1 MKKIMMIMVTLLAI
15 ATTTK
20 AMTYAQAREQALFLT
35 DKMAYELNL
44 TEEQYEAAYEI
55 NFDYLMQ
62 ISGTGNV
69 YAAPWRQRNIDLS
82 YILYDWQYAAY
93 EAASYF
99 FRPVFWN
106 DGYWHFSI
114 YAYYPHRTHYYFS
127 RPAAYVSYRGTHS
140 WHRNSGRS
148 WYVNRV
154 NHYRPAI
161 SDRRT
166 YSGMRDVR
174 HNNGNYR
181 HSNNG
186 NMNSRQ
192 GNRYDNRSNYNSNNN
207 NNSQNYRSNGRNYY
221 NNRQSYNSNG
231 QNYNNNRSN
240 GSHDQVRRSSSYNQ
254 SRTQEGM
261 RTGSSMGTHSRGTN
275 MGTHSGSSMGARSYG
290 SNMGTRSGSS
300 MGTRSA
306 GSVGTRSAGTTGT
319 RAGAASRG
327 NGSHGGGRR

>member
-1 MKKIMMIMVTLLAI
+1 MKKTIMIMVTLLAI

-62 ISGTGNV
+62 IRGTGNV

-114 YAYYPHRTHYYFS
+114 YSHYPHRTHFYFP

-161 SDRRT
+161 PDRRT
-166 YSGMRDVR
+166 HSGMRDGR
-174 HNNGNYR
+174 RNNGNYR
-181 HSNNG
+181 RGNNG

-192 GNRYDNRSNYNSNNN
+192 GNRYDNRSNYNHSNN
-207 NNSQNYRSNGRNYY
+207 QNYRSNGRNYY
-221 NNRQSYNSNG
+221 
-231 QNYNNNRSN
+231 NNRSN

-261 RTGSSMGTHSRGTN
+261 RTGSSMGTHSRRT
-275 MGTHSGSSMGARSYG
+275 
-290 SNMGTRSGSS
+290 NMGTRSGSS
-300 MGTRSA
+300 MGTRSGNSMGA
-306 GSVGTRSAGTTGT
+306 RATGSVGTRSASSAGT
-319 RAGAASRG
+319 RAEAASRG

>member
-1 MKKIMMIMVTLLAI
+1 MKKIIMIMVTLLAI

-62 ISGTGNV
+62 IRGTGNV

-114 YAYYPHRTHYYFS
+114 YSHYPHRTHFYFP

-166 YSGMRDVR
+166 HSGMRDGR
-174 HNNGNYR
+174 RNNGNYR
-181 HSNNG
+181 RGNNG

-192 GNRYDNRSNYNSNNN
+192 GNRYDNRSNYNHSNN
-207 NNSQNYRSNGRNYY
+207 QNYRSNGRN
-221 NNRQSYNSNG
+221 N
-231 QNYNNNRSN
+231 NNNRSN

-275 MGTHSGSSMGARSYG
+275 MGT
-290 SNMGTRSGSS
+290 RSGSS
-300 MGTRSA
+300 MGTRPGNSMGARAA
-306 GSVGTRSAGTTGT
+306 GSVGTRSASSAGT
-319 RAGAASRG
+319 RAEAASRG

>member
-1 MKKIMMIMVTLLAI
+1 MKRIMMIMVTLLAI

-114 YAYYPHRTHYYFS
+114 YSHYPHRTHFYFS

-154 NHYRPAI
+154 SHYRPAI

-166 YSGMRDVR
+166 YTGMRDNR
-174 HNNGNYR
+174 HNNGS
-181 HSNNG
+181 HSRGNNG
-186 NMNSRQ
+186 NNGNINSRQ
-192 GNRYDNRSNYNSNNN
+192 SYRYDNRSNYNRS
-207 NNSQNYRSNGRNYY
+207 NSQNYRG
-221 NNRQSYNSNG
+221 NNR
-231 QNYNNNRSN
+231 NYNNNRGTS
-240 GSHDQVRRSSSYNQ
+240 SHDQVRRSSSYNQ
-254 SRTQEGM
+254 GRTQEGLGAG
-261 RTGSSMGTHSRGTN
+261 GSISTRSRGTN
-275 MGTHSGSSMGARSYG
+275 IGTSSGSS
-290 SNMGTRSGSS
+290 T
-300 MGTRSA
+300 GTRSA
-306 GSVGTRSAGTTGT
+306 GSTGT

>member
-1 MKKIMMIMVTLLAI
+1 MKKTIMIMVTLLAI

-62 ISGTGNV
+62 IRGTGNV

-114 YAYYPHRTHYYFS
+114 YSHYPHRTHFYFP

-166 YSGMRDVR
+166 HSGMRDGR
-174 HNNGNYR
+174 RNNGNYR
-181 HSNNG
+181 RGHNG
-186 NMNSRQ
+186 NMNNRQ
-192 GNRYDNRSNYNSNNN
+192 SNRYDNRSNYNHSNN
-207 NNSQNYRSNGRNYY
+207 QNYRSNGR
-221 NNRQSYNSNG
+221 
-231 QNYNNNRSN
+231 NYNNNRSN

-275 MGTHSGSSMGARSYG
+275 MGTRSGSS
-290 SNMGTRSGSS
+290 MGTRSGSS
-300 MGTRSA
+300 MGTRSGNSMGA
-306 GSVGTRSAGTTGT
+306 RATGSVGTRSASSAGT
-319 RAGAASRG
+319 RAGAASLG

>member
-1 MKKIMMIMVTLLAI
+1 MKKIIMIMVTLLAI

-69 YAAPWRQRNIDLS
+69 YAAPWRQRNTDLS

-140 WHRNSGRS
+140 WRRNSGRS

-166 YSGMRDVR
+166 YSGMRDGR

-192 GNRYDNRSNYNSNNN
+192 GNRYDNRSNYNHSNN
-207 NNSQNYRSNGRNYY
+207 QNYRSNGRNYN
-221 NNRQSYNSNG
+221 NNRQGFNSNG
-231 QNYNNNRSN
+231 QNYYNNRSN

-275 MGTHSGSSMGARSYG
+275 MGTRSGSSMGTRSYG
-290 SNMGTRSGSS
+290 SSMGTRSGSS
-300 MGTRSA
+300 MGTRST
-306 GSVGTRSAGTTGT
+306 GSFGTRSTGSAGT

>member
-1 MKKIMMIMVTLLAI
+1 MKKTIMIMVTLLAI

-62 ISGTGNV
+62 IRGTGNV

-114 YAYYPHRTHYYFS
+114 YSHYPHRTHFYFP

-166 YSGMRDVR
+166 HSGMRDGR
-174 HNNGNYR
+174 RNNGNYR
-181 HSNNG
+181 RGNNG

-192 GNRYDNRSNYNSNNN
+192 GNRYDNRSNYNHSNN
-207 NNSQNYRSNGRNYY
+207 QNYRSNGR
-221 NNRQSYNSNG
+221 
-231 QNYNNNRSN
+231 NYNNNRSN

-261 RTGSSMGTHSRGTN
+261 RTGSSMGTHSRRTN
-275 MGTHSGSSMGARSYG
+275 MGTHSRGT
-290 SNMGTRSGSS
+290 NMGTRSGSS
-300 MGTRSA
+300 MGTRSGNSMGA
-306 GSVGTRSAGTTGT
+306 RATGSVGTRSASSAGT
-319 RAGAASRG
+319 RAEAASRG

>member
-161 SDRRT
+161 SDRRS

>member
-1 MKKIMMIMVTLLAI
+1 MKKIIMIMVTLLAI

-140 WHRNSGRS
+140 WRRNSGRS

-166 YSGMRDVR
+166 YSGMRDGR

-186 NMNSRQ
+186 NMNNRQ
-192 GNRYDNRSNYNSNNN
+192 GNRYDNRSNYNHSNN
-207 NNSQNYRSNGRNYY
+207 QNYRSNGRNY

-231 QNYNNNRSN
+231 QNYNNYRSN

-254 SRTQEGM
+254 GRTQESM
-261 RTGSSMGTHSRGTN
+261 RTGSSMST
-275 MGTHSGSSMGARSYG
+275 RSY
-290 SNMGTRSGSS
+290 GSS
-300 MGTRSA
+300 MGTRSGNSMGARAA
-306 GSVGTRSAGTTGT
+306 GSVGTRSAGSAGT

>member
-1 MKKIMMIMVTLLAI
+1 MVTLLAI

-62 ISGTGNV
+62 IRGTGNV

-114 YAYYPHRTHYYFS
+114 YSHYPHRTHFYFP

-166 YSGMRDVR
+166 YSGMRDGR
-174 HNNGNYR
+174 RNNGNYR
-181 HSNNG
+181 RGHNG

-192 GNRYDNRSNYNSNNN
+192 GNRYDNRSNYNHSNN
-207 NNSQNYRSNGRNYY
+207 QNYRSNGRN
-221 NNRQSYNSNG
+221 N
-231 QNYNNNRSN
+231 NNNRSN

-254 SRTQEGM
+254 SRTQESM

-275 MGTHSGSSMGARSYG
+275 MGT
-290 SNMGTRSGSS
+290 RSGSS
-300 MGTRSA
+300 MGTRSGNSMGARAA
-306 GSVGTRSAGTTGT
+306 GSVGTRSASSAGT

>member
-166 YSGMRDVR
+166 YSGMRDGR

-192 GNRYDNRSNYNSNNN
+192 GNRYDNRSNYNN
-207 NNSQNYRSNGRNYY
+207 NNSQNYRSNGR
-221 NNRQSYNSNG
+221 
-231 QNYNNNRSN
+231 NYNNNRSN

-290 SNMGTRSGSS
+290 SSMGTRSGNS
-300 MGTRSA
+300 MGTRAA
-306 GSVGTRSAGTTGT
+306 GSVGTRSASSAGT

>member
-1 MKKIMMIMVTLLAI
+1 MKKTIMIMVTLLAI

-62 ISGTGNV
+62 IRGTGNV

-114 YAYYPHRTHYYFS
+114 YSHYPHRTHFYFP

-166 YSGMRDVR
+166 HSGMRDGR
-174 HNNGNYR
+174 RTNGNYR
-181 HSNNG
+181 RSNNG

-192 GNRYDNRSNYNSNNN
+192 GNRYDNRSNYNHSNN
-207 NNSQNYRSNGRNYY
+207 QNYRSNGRN
-221 NNRQSYNSNG
+221 N
-231 QNYNNNRSN
+231 NNNRSN

-275 MGTHSGSSMGARSYG
+275 MGT
-290 SNMGTRSGSS
+290 RSGSS
-300 MGTRSA
+300 MGTRSGNSMGARAA
-306 GSVGTRSAGTTGT
+306 GSVGTRSAGSAGT
-319 RAGAASRG
+319 RAEAASRG

>member
-1 MKKIMMIMVTLLAI
+1 MKKTIMIMVTLLAM

-62 ISGTGNV
+62 IRGTGNV

-114 YAYYPHRTHYYFS
+114 YSHYPHRTHFYFP

-166 YSGMRDVR
+166 FSGMRDGR
-174 HNNGNYR
+174 RNNGNYR
-181 HSNNG
+181 RGNNG

-192 GNRYDNRSNYNSNNN
+192 GNRYDNRSNYNHSNN
-207 NNSQNYRSNGRNYY
+207 QNYRSNGRN
-221 NNRQSYNSNG
+221 
-231 QNYNNNRSN
+231 NNNRSN

-261 RTGSSMGTHSRGTN
+261 RTGSSMGTHSRRTN
-275 MGTHSGSSMGARSYG
+275 MGTHSRGT
-290 SNMGTRSGSS
+290 NMGTRSGSS
-300 MGTRSA
+300 TGTRPGNSMGARAA
-306 GSVGTRSAGTTGT
+306 GSVGTRSASSAGT
-319 RAGAASRG
+319 RAEAASRG

>member
-1 MKKIMMIMVTLLAI
+1 MIMVTLLAI

-161 SDRRT
+161 SDRRS

>member
-1 MKKIMMIMVTLLAI
+1 MKKTIMIMVTLLAI

-62 ISGTGNV
+62 IRGTGNV

-106 DGYWHFSI
+106 NGYWHFSI
-114 YAYYPHRTHYYFS
+114 YSHYPHRTHFYFP

-166 YSGMRDVR
+166 HSGMRDGR
-174 HNNGNYR
+174 RTNGNYR
-181 HSNNG
+181 RGHNG

-192 GNRYDNRSNYNSNNN
+192 GNRYDNRSNYNHSNN
-207 NNSQNYRSNGRNYY
+207 QNYRSNGRNH
-221 NNRQSYNSNG
+221 
-231 QNYNNNRSN
+231 NNNRSN

-275 MGTHSGSSMGARSYG
+275 MGT
-290 SNMGTRSGSS
+290 RSGSS
-300 MGTRSA
+300 MGTRPGNSMGA
-306 GSVGTRSAGTTGT
+306 RATGSVGTRSASSAGT
-319 RAGAASRG
+319 RAGAASLG

>member
-1 MKKIMMIMVTLLAI
+1 MIMVTLLAI

-62 ISGTGNV
+62 IRGTGNV

-106 DGYWHFSI
+106 NGYWHFSI
-114 YAYYPHRTHYYFS
+114 YSHYPHRTHFYFP

-166 YSGMRDVR
+166 HSGMRDGR
-174 HNNGNYR
+174 RTNGNYR
-181 HSNNG
+181 RSNNG

-192 GNRYDNRSNYNSNNN
+192 GNRYDNRSNYNHSNN
-207 NNSQNYRSNGRNYY
+207 QNYRSNGRN
-221 NNRQSYNSNG
+221 N
-231 QNYNNNRSN
+231 NNNRSN

-275 MGTHSGSSMGARSYG
+275 MGT
-290 SNMGTRSGSS
+290 RSGSS
-300 MGTRSA
+300 MGTRSGNSMGARAA
-306 GSVGTRSAGTTGT
+306 GSVGTRSAGSAGT
-319 RAGAASRG
+319 RAEAASRG

>member
-1 MKKIMMIMVTLLAI
+1 MKKIIMIMVTLLAM

-62 ISGTGNV
+62 IRGTGNV

-114 YAYYPHRTHYYFS
+114 YSHYPHRTHFYFP

-166 YSGMRDVR
+166 HSGMRDGR
-174 HNNGNYR
+174 RNNGNYR
-181 HSNNG
+181 RGHNG

-192 GNRYDNRSNYNSNNN
+192 GNRYDNRSNYNHSNN
-207 NNSQNYRSNGRNYY
+207 QNYRSNGRN
-221 NNRQSYNSNG
+221 
-231 QNYNNNRSN
+231 NNNRSN

-254 SRTQEGM
+254 SRTQESM
-261 RTGSSMGTHSRGTN
+261 RTGSSMGTHSRRTN
-275 MGTHSGSSMGARSYG
+275 MGTHSRGT
-290 SNMGTRSGSS
+290 NMGTRSGSS
-300 MGTRSA
+300 MGTRPGNSMGARAA
-306 GSVGTRSAGTTGT
+306 GSVGTRSASSAGT
-319 RAGAASRG
+319 RAEAASRG

>member
-1 MKKIMMIMVTLLAI
+1 MKKTIMIMVTLLAI

-62 ISGTGNV
+62 IRGTGNV

-114 YAYYPHRTHYYFS
+114 YSHYPHRTHFYFP

-166 YSGMRDVR
+166 YSGMRDGR
-174 HNNGNYR
+174 RNNGNYR
-181 HSNNG
+181 RGNNG

-192 GNRYDNRSNYNSNNN
+192 GNRYDNRSNYNHSNN
-207 NNSQNYRSNGRNYY
+207 QNYRSNGRN
-221 NNRQSYNSNG
+221 N
-231 QNYNNNRSN
+231 NNNRSN

-275 MGTHSGSSMGARSYG
+275 MGT
-290 SNMGTRSGSS
+290 RSGSS
-300 MGTRSA
+300 MGTRPGNSMGA
-306 GSVGTRSAGTTGT
+306 RATGSVGTRSASSAGTK
-319 RAGAASRG
+319 AEAASRG

>member
-1 MKKIMMIMVTLLAI
+1 MKKTIMIMVTLLAI

-62 ISGTGNV
+62 IRGTGNV

-114 YAYYPHRTHYYFS
+114 YSHYPHRTHFYFP

-166 YSGMRDVR
+166 HSGMRDGR
-174 HNNGNYR
+174 RNNGNYR
-181 HSNNG
+181 RGNNG

-192 GNRYDNRSNYNSNNN
+192 GNRYDNRSNYNHSNN
-207 NNSQNYRSNGRNYY
+207 QNYRSNGRN
-221 NNRQSYNSNG
+221 N
-231 QNYNNNRSN
+231 NNNRSN

-275 MGTHSGSSMGARSYG
+275 MGTHSGSSMG
-290 SNMGTRSGSS
+290 TRPGNS
-300 MGTRSA
+300 MGARAT
-306 GSVGTRSAGTTGT
+306 GSVGTRSASSAGT

>member
-1 MKKIMMIMVTLLAI
+1 MKKTIMIMVTLLAM

-114 YAYYPHRTHYYFS
+114 YSHYPHRTHFYFP

-166 YSGMRDVR
+166 HSGMRDGR
-174 HNNGNYR
+174 RNNGNYR
-181 HSNNG
+181 RGNNG

-192 GNRYDNRSNYNSNNN
+192 GNRYDNRSNYNHSNN
-207 NNSQNYRSNGRNYY
+207 QNYRSNGRN
-221 NNRQSYNSNG
+221 N
-231 QNYNNNRSN
+231 NNNRSN

-275 MGTHSGSSMGARSYG
+275 MGT
-290 SNMGTRSGSS
+290 RSGSS
-300 MGTRSA
+300 MGTRPGNSMGARAA
-306 GSVGTRSAGTTGT
+306 GSVGTRSASSAGT
-319 RAGAASRG
+319 RAEAASRG

>member
-1 MKKIMMIMVTLLAI
+1 MKKTIMIMVTLLAI

-62 ISGTGNV
+62 IRGTGNV

-106 DGYWHFSI
+106 YGYWHFSI
-114 YAYYPHRTHYYFS
+114 YSHYPHRTHFYFP

-166 YSGMRDVR
+166 HSGMRDGR
-174 HNNGNYR
+174 RNNGNYR
-181 HSNNG
+181 RGNNG

-192 GNRYDNRSNYNSNNN
+192 GNRYDNRSNYNHSNN
-207 NNSQNYRSNGRNYY
+207 QNYRSNGRN
-221 NNRQSYNSNG
+221 N
-231 QNYNNNRSN
+231 NNNRSN

-261 RTGSSMGTHSRGTN
+261 RTGSSMGTHSRRT
-275 MGTHSGSSMGARSYG
+275 
-290 SNMGTRSGSS
+290 NMGTRSGSS
-300 MGTRSA
+300 MGTRSGNSMGA
-306 GSVGTRSAGTTGT
+306 RATGSVGTRSASSAGT
-319 RAGAASRG
+319 RAEAASRG

>member
-1 MKKIMMIMVTLLAI
+1 MKKIMMIMVTLMAM

-99 FRPVFWN
+99 FRPVFWS

-114 YAYYPHRTHYYFS
+114 YAYYPHRTHFYFS

-154 NHYRPAI
+154 HHYRPAI
-161 SDRRT
+161 TDRRT
-166 YSGMRDVR
+166 YTGMRDVR

-181 HSNNG
+181 HNSDNRVNNRQNYRHDNQNRNYNNTNRNHRYGNAQNFNNSQRNYNNG
-186 NMNSRQ
+186 AQ
-192 GNRYDNRSNYNSNNN
+192 RYNNN
-207 NNSQNYRSNGRNYY
+207 NNQNN
-221 NNRQSYNSNG
+221 
-231 QNYNNNRSN
+231 NNNRS
-240 GSHDQVRRSSSYNQ
+240 GSHEPMRRSSSYNQ
-254 SRTQEGM
+254 SG
-261 RTGSSMGTHSRGTN
+261 
-275 MGTHSGSSMGARSYG
+275 MGAGSKASGTTIGSRSNSSIGTRSGG
-290 SNMGTRSGSS
+290 SVGTRSGSS
-300 MGTRSA
+300 IGSRSGASMGTRS
-306 GSVGTRSAGTTGT
+306 GGFSGTRSGGS
-319 RAGAASRG
+319 SRG

>member
-1 MKKIMMIMVTLLAI
+1 MIMVTLLAI

-62 ISGTGNV
+62 IRGTGNV

-114 YAYYPHRTHYYFS
+114 YSHYPHRTHFYFPH
-127 RPAAYVSYRGTHS
+127 PAAYVSYRGTHS

-166 YSGMRDVR
+166 YSGMRDGR
-174 HNNGNYR
+174 RNNGNYR
-181 HSNNG
+181 RGNNG

-192 GNRYDNRSNYNSNNN
+192 GNRYDNRSNYNHSNN
-207 NNSQNYRSNGRNYY
+207 QNYRSNGRN
-221 NNRQSYNSNG
+221 N
-231 QNYNNNRSN
+231 NNNRSN

-261 RTGSSMGTHSRGTN
+261 RTGSSMGTHSRRTN
-275 MGTHSGSSMGARSYG
+275 MGTHSRGT
-290 SNMGTRSGSS
+290 NMGTRSGSS
-300 MGTRSA
+300 MGTRSGNSMGA
-306 GSVGTRSAGTTGT
+306 RATGSVGTRSASSAGT
-319 RAGAASRG
+319 RAEAASRG

>member
-1 MKKIMMIMVTLLAI
+1 MIMVTLLAI

-140 WHRNSGRS
+140 WRRNSGRS

-166 YSGMRDVR
+166 YSGMRDGR

-186 NMNSRQ
+186 NMNNRQ
-192 GNRYDNRSNYNSNNN
+192 GNRYDNRSNYNHSNN
-207 NNSQNYRSNGRNYY
+207 QNYRSNGRNY
-221 NNRQSYNSNG
+221 NNY
-231 QNYNNNRSN
+231 RSN

-254 SRTQEGM
+254 GRTQESM
-261 RTGSSMGTHSRGTN
+261 RTGSSMST
-275 MGTHSGSSMGARSYG
+275 RSY
-290 SNMGTRSGSS
+290 GSS
-300 MGTRSA
+300 MGTRSGNSMGARAA
-306 GSVGTRSAGTTGT
+306 GSVGTRSAGSAGT

>member
-166 YSGMRDVR
+166 YSGMRDGR

-192 GNRYDNRSNYNSNNN
+192 GNRYDNRSNN
-207 NNSQNYRSNGRNYY
+207 NNSQNYRSNGRNYN

-275 MGTHSGSSMGARSYG
+275 MGTHSGSSMGTRSYG
-290 SNMGTRSGSS
+290 SSMGTRSGNS
-300 MGTRSA
+300 MSTRSA

>member
-166 YSGMRDVR
+166 YSGMRDGR

-192 GNRYDNRSNYNSNNN
+192 GNRYDNRSNYNNNNN
-207 NNSQNYRSNGRNYY
+207 NNSQNYRSNGRNYN

-275 MGTHSGSSMGARSYG
+275 IGTRSGSSMGTRSYG
-290 SNMGTRSGSS
+290 SSMGTRSGSS
-300 MGTRSA
+300 MGTRAA
-306 GSVGTRSAGTTGT
+306 GSVGTRSAGSAGT